1 MAVVA
6 VGVAVAVAVAGCLV
20 RSEGG
25 PKEPI
30 GSTGG
35 PAATTAPPTAAPPPT
50 TPPAAEKLASNGVG
64 PYQVGAKLAALK
76 TANVL
81 AGLNESTGCDG
92 WATAQATAPYAG
104 AVTIVFYNG
113 AVNWV
118 EVTSPAISTVEGA
131 KVGMTLAAVKGVYG
145 TKATELDDGL
155 GGKAVSVHGATAN
168 GLFFRFAAGKVSTIE
183 AGKSET
189 LEFRFTEGE
198 GC

>member
-1 MAVVA
+1 MAVAA
-6 VGVAVAVAVAGCLV
+6 VGLAVALATAGCLV

-30 GSTGG
+30 VSTGG
-35 PAATTAPPTAAPPPT
+35 PVVTTAPPTAAPT
-50 TPPAAEKLASNGVG
+50 TPPAAEKLAPAGIG
-64 PYQVGAKLAALK
+64 PYAVGATLVALK
-76 TANVL
+76 SAKVL
-81 AGLNESTGCDG
+81 ADLNESTGCAG
-92 WATAQATAPYAG
+92 WATARGTAPYG
-104 AVTIVFYNG
+104 DAVTIIFYNG

-131 KVGMTLAAVKGVYG
+131 KVGLTLAALKGIYG
-145 TKATELDDGL
+145 TKATELNDGL
-155 GGKAVSVHGATAN
+155 GGKAVSVHGATAL
-168 GLFFRFAAGKVSTIE
+168 GLFFRFDATGKVKTIE